1 MRTTA
6 LTTTAIIALAMA
18 APAQAQD
25 QGETVARSGPQLEVI
40 TITARKTEENL
51 QEVPIAVSAYTAAEI
66 QRRGIRNA
74 QDLSSITPGLNVEQ
88 DQGRRFDRP
97 VIRGQSNVLGV
108 PNAASFIDGV
118 YIPDSLFATELAF
131 VDQIEVIK
139 GPQSALYGRQTFSGA
154 ISYTTREPSDVFEG
168 QLRVTAAEHD
178 EYNFLGSISG
188 PIVDGVLSGQLALN
202 YYTYGGEYRNNA
214 VGDPSFGRTIGQEET
229 RGISGGLRFTP
240 SDNLSFTLRATYA
253 ENDDGHEVM
262 VLQRASNNNCFLSTA
277 SRYYCGAINVGPED
291 ITLNLDAVGGGGVS
305 RETTRIS
312 LISEYDFE
320 NGFTLTS
327 ISGYNNSYESRK
339 ADLDFLPIA
348 ALGGSLHV
356 DDRIDIESFSQE
368 LRIASPV
375 DRRFSWL
382 AGVYYYNGDT
392 WNGRYRF
399 ATDALQDNGVVGVTN
414 YAAFAL
420 ARFDFTDRLTG
431 TAEVRIAE
439 EELTLTGS
447 AANFD
452 LSATYRSTNPRFTL
466 AYQAN
471 DFTMLYASAARGN
484 KPGGFNADVRLAPD
498 QLSYGEESA
507 WNYEIGIKSDLFD
520 QRVRLNAA
528 AFFIDWTNQ
537 QLTQST
543 VVAVGGTAPFI
554 RNVGELEVRGFEVE
568 GEFQVTDNWRLRG
581 TYSYAESEYTN
592 AFDPDHNT
600 LTGNGDITGNTAP
613 NAPRTQF
620 SVGTHIWW
628 PMFNDSRGFFDA
640 TYAYRGRKFA
650 QVSNLAWVDARDVAN
665 AQLGWELNQHRVI
678 LFGRNLFDNI
688 EPLGVTRYVDFGDS
702 NRRGFLGTLP
712 RGRQFGITYEMTF

>member
-6 LTTTAIIALAMA
+6 LTTTAIIALAMS

-25 QGETVARSGPQLEVI
+25 QGEPAARSGPQLEVI

-168 QLRVTAAEHD
+168 QLRITAAEHD
-178 EYNFLGSISG
+178 EYNFLGAVSG
-188 PIVDGVLSGQLALN
+188 PIVDGVLSGQIAVN
-202 YYTYGGEYRNNA
+202 AYTYGGEYTNNA
-214 VGDPSFGRTIGQEET
+214 VGDPSFGRTIGNEET
-229 RGISGGLRFTP
+229 LGISAGLRFTP
-240 SDNLSFTLRATYA
+240 SDNLSFTLRATHA

-262 VLQRASNNNCFLSTA
+262 VLQRASNNNCFLNTT
-277 SRYYCGAINVGPED
+277 SRYYCGAIDVGPED
-291 ITLNLDAVGGGGVS
+291 ITLNLDSVGGGGVS

-320 NGFTLTS
+320 NGFTLTA

-348 ALGGSLHV
+348 ALGGALHA

-368 LRIASPV
+368 IRIASPV

-382 AGVYYYNGDT
+382 AGLYYYNGDT

-399 ATDALQDNGVVGVTN
+399 SSDTLQDNGVVGVTN

-439 EELTLTGS
+439 EELTLQGGAS
-447 AANFD
+447 NFD

-466 AYQAN
+466 AYQAD

-498 QLSYGEESA
+498 QLSYGEETA
-507 WNYEIGIKSDLFD
+507 WSYEVGVKSDLFD
-520 QRVRLNAA
+520 QRLRLNAA
-528 AFFIDWTNQ
+528 AYFIDWTGQ

-543 VVAVGGTAPFI
+543 LVGVGGSASFI
-554 RNVGELEVRGFEVE
+554 RNVGELEVRGIELE
-568 GEFQVTDNWRLRG
+568 GEFQVTENWRLRG
-581 TYSYAESEYTN
+581 TYSYAESEYTS
-592 AFDPDHNT
+592 AFDPDTNT
-600 LTGNGDITGNTAP
+600 LTGNGDISGNTAP

-620 SVGTHIWW
+620 SVGTYIWW
-628 PMFNDSRGFFDA
+628 PMFNESRGFFDA

-650 QVSNLAWVDARDVAN
+650 QVSNLAWVDGRDVAN